1 MSLKDSINKHISVL
15 KAAFSKQTKEPVINT
30 GLKKDSSNIIMRND
44 PPQKKGLKKN
54 AIIALSA
61 GVAVIAISMIVSG
74 ILSPGKKENNKDLA
88 YETSTK
94 NVKTPGQDIPTKY
107 SDLPKYNQKTNIKPG
122 QQPGQQP
129 GQNGQPYNNSNNNY
143 SPSQIQD
150 SGYRS
155 NNSSNANYGYIN
167 NANYSK
173 NDEDNPIN
181 YISSAISFAF
191 GNSTANASS
200 NNSTTSQN
208 YTTDLGY
215 QKIAPNTLFAGTVI
229 PATLITGINSD
240 TAGDIVAQVRQNVYD
255 SETGSVLLIPQ
266 GARLIGKYSN
276 SGGTSN
282 GQTRLNAMFSRI
294 IFPNG
299 YSINLDNQQGTD
311 GSGYPGLSDQ
321 VDNHSAQVY
330 RSAFLTTALS
340 SLAGSASNGDGQE
353 NRSPGQEAVATG
365 ISNILNMSGKMMDKQ
380 MDVQPTI
387 IIRPGTQFSVFLN
400 KDLPLQEYQDY

>member
-1 MSLKDSINKHISVL
+1 
-15 KAAFSKQTKEPVINT
+15 
-30 GLKKDSSNIIMRND
+30 
-44 PPQKKGLKKN
+44 
-54 AIIALSA
+54 
-61 GVAVIAISMIVSG
+61 MIVSG
-74 ILSPGKKENNKDLA
+74 ILSPGKKENNKDVA

-94 NVKTPGQDIPTKY
+94 NVKSPGQDIPNKY
-107 SDLPKYNQKTNIKPG
+107 SDLPKYNQKTNLKPG
-122 QQPGQQP
+122 QQPGQP
-129 GQNGQPYNNSNNNY
+129 GQNGPQNGQSYNNNPNY
-143 SPSQIQD
+143 GYTPSQIQD

-155 NNSSNANYGYIN
+155 NNSNPNYGYVN
-167 NANYSK
+167 NTNYSN
-173 NDEDNPIN
+173 NDSNNPID

-191 GNSTANASS
+191 GNNTANASS
-200 NNSTTSQN
+200 NNNTTNQN
-208 YTTDLGY
+208 YNTDLGY

-340 SLAGSASNGDGQE
+340 SSRGLIY
-353 NRSPGQEAVATG
+353 PH
-365 ISNILNMSGKMMDKQ
+365 I
-380 MDVQPTI
+380 
-387 IIRPGTQFSVFLN
+387 
-400 KDLPLQEYQDY
+400 